1 MVALWSFHGACSS
14 LFVQKRLMLT
24 INLFYEIK
32 GGSKSKYAWTF
43 HFLIVFLSTLNTP
56 FENFGCI
63 PYFFLDITKMP

>member
-1 MVALWSFHGACSS
+1 
-14 LFVQKRLMLT
+14 MLT

-63 PYFFLDITKMP
+63 PYSFLDITKMP